1 MSMPKYKSA
10 FITTN
15 KRLEDQQIRL
25 EHMDSTAS
33 KKLLVSSVGIITGGC
48 PYLLPPSP
56 QGPSQ
61 GMCQL

>member
-1 MSMPKYKSA
+1 MPKYKSA

-33 KKLLVSSVGIITGGC
+33 KKISVFISFKLIHE
-48 PYLLPPSP
+48 LSI
-56 QGPSQ
+56 
-61 GMCQL
+61 

>member
-1 MSMPKYKSA
+1 MPKYKSA

-33 KKLLVSSVGIITGGC
+33 KKYQ
-48 PYLLPPSP
+48 YLSA
-56 QGPSQ
+56 
-61 GMCQL
+61 